1 MIRTFLL
8 IACLLTSVAC
18 RQRGGTPADANI
30 VANAGNHSAETIRP
44 DTVARPP
51 LAFGHETW
59 DFGTIPETGGPVVH
73 VFRFTNSGTKPV
85 VVERVGVT
93 CGCMKPTFSQAPVL
107 PGGSGEIGIAYDPA
121 DRPGAF
127 DKAVYVYTDG
137 SRMMPLRIRGSV
149 AARPETAADR
159 FPVEFGGGIRL
170 SVKEVNFRMVEQRHD
185 RRLTLRCLNTSPYE
199 VRLRAEFAEPL
210 PFLRAEAPAVLAPGA
225 EGEIAFICDLSAAE
239 VWGTFVDSCYLT
251 VSGRRLEGAVVVRG
265 TGIGD
270 LAELREM
277 PRGKR
282 PQAEI
287 AESLLDFGTCAADG
301 TAECRFTLENK
312 GGSPL
317 RIYAVKYPEG
327 VTGQIA
333 AGEEIAAGRAKTF
346 VLRVD
351 GRTAGSGNYF
361 VHVELLVSDAL
372 SPLCALRVRGRF
384 A

>member
-185 RRLTLRCLNTSPYE
+185 RRLTLRCLNT
-199 VRLRAEFAEPL
+199 
-210 PFLRAEAPAVLAPGA
+210 
-225 EGEIAFICDLSAAE
+225 LS
-239 VWGTFVDSCYLT
+239 L
-251 VSGRRLEGAVVVRG
+251 
-265 TGIGD
+265 IH
-270 LAELREM
+270 
-277 PRGKR
+277 
-282 PQAEI
+282 I
-287 AESLLDFGTCAADG
+287 
-301 TAECRFTLENK
+301 
-312 GGSPL
+312 
-317 RIYAVKYPEG
+317 
-327 VTGQIA
+327 
-333 AGEEIAAGRAKTF
+333 
-346 VLRVD
+346 
-351 GRTAGSGNYF
+351 
-361 VHVELLVSDAL
+361 
-372 SPLCALRVRGRF
+372 
-384 A
+384 

>member
-18 RQRGGTPADANI
+18 RQRGGTPADVNI

-44 DTVARPP
+44 DTAARPP

-199 VRLRAEFAEPL
+199 VRLRVEFAEPL

-239 VWGTFVDSCYLT
+239 VWGTFVDCLLYTSP
-251 VSGRRLEGAVVVRG
+251 S
-265 TGIGD
+265 
-270 LAELREM
+270 
-277 PRGKR
+277 PR
-282 PQAEI
+282 
-287 AESLLDFGTCAADG
+287 D
-301 TAECRFTLENK
+301 
-312 GGSPL
+312 
-317 RIYAVKYPEG
+317 
-327 VTGQIA
+327 
-333 AGEEIAAGRAKTF
+333 
-346 VLRVD
+346 
-351 GRTAGSGNYF
+351 
-361 VHVELLVSDAL
+361 
-372 SPLCALRVRGRF
+372 
-384 A
+384 

>member
-199 VRLRAEFAEPL
+199 VRLRAQFGQVTDTGSAHHDRPFEPPSGNGQITRINERSPHL
-210 PFLRAEAPAVLAPGA
+210 GSGQVTDES
-225 EGEIAFICDLSAAE
+225 DLSLR
-239 VWGTFVDSCYLT
+239 T
-251 VSGRRLEGAVVVRG
+251 GRQYGRSFG
-265 TGIGD
+265 
-270 LAELREM
+270 
-277 PRGKR
+277 PQKGKR
-282 PQAEI
+282 FSEFRPQ
-287 AESLLDFGTCAADG
+287 
-301 TAECRFTLENK
+301 
-312 GGSPL
+312 P
-317 RIYAVKYPEG
+317 
-327 VTGQIA
+327 
-333 AGEEIAAGRAKTF
+333 
-346 VLRVD
+346 
-351 GRTAGSGNYF
+351 
-361 VHVELLVSDAL
+361 HLV
-372 SPLCALRVRGRF
+372 R
-384 A
+384 

>member
-351 GRTAGSGNYF
+351 ARPGAGITSCMSN
-361 VHVELLVSDAL
+361 
-372 SPLCALRVRGRF
+372 CW
-384 A
+384 

>member
-8 IACLLTSVAC
+8 ITCLLTSVSC
-18 RQRGGTPADANI
+18 RQRGGTPANANTDA
-30 VANAGNHSAETIRP
+30 VAGNDSEETIRP
-44 DTVARPP
+44 DTAARPP

-59 DFGTIPETGGPVVH
+59 DFGTISETDGPVVH
-73 VFRFTNSGTKPV
+73 VFRFTNGGTQPV

-121 DRPGAF
+121 NRPGAF

-137 SRMMPLRIRGSV
+137 GRMMPLRIRGSV
-149 AARPETAADR
+149 TARPETDADR
-159 FPVEFGGGIRL
+159 FPAELGGGIRL
-170 SVKEVNFRMVEQRHD
+170 SAKEVNFRMVEQRHD
-185 RRLTLRCLNTSPYE
+185 RRLTLRCLNTSPDE
-199 VRLRAEFAEPL
+199 VRLGAELAEPV
-210 PFLRAEAPAVLAPGA
+210 PFLRVETPAILASGA
-225 EGEIAFICDLSAAE
+225 EGEIAFVCDLSDAE
-239 VWGTFVDSCYLT
+239 VWGTFADSCYLT
-251 VSGRRLEGAVVVRG
+251 VAGRRLEGAMTLRG

-270 LAELREM
+270 LGRLRDM
-277 PRGKR
+277 PREKR

-287 AESLLDFGTCAADG
+287 AETLLDFGTCASDG

-361 VHVELLVSDAL
+361 AHVELLVSDAL
-372 SPLCALRVRGRF
+372 SPLCDLRVRGRF
-384 A
+384 E

>member
-1 MIRTFLL
+1 
-8 IACLLTSVAC
+8 
-18 RQRGGTPADANI
+18 
-30 VANAGNHSAETIRP
+30 
-44 DTVARPP
+44 
-51 LAFGHETW
+51 
-59 DFGTIPETGGPVVH
+59 
-73 VFRFTNSGTKPV
+73 
-85 VVERVGVT
+85 
-93 CGCMKPTFSQAPVL
+93 
-107 PGGSGEIGIAYDPA
+107 
-121 DRPGAF
+121 
-127 DKAVYVYTDG
+127 
-137 SRMMPLRIRGSV
+137 MMPLRIRGSV

-317 RIYAVKYPEG
+317 RI
-327 VTGQIA
+327 
-333 AGEEIAAGRAKTF
+333 
-346 VLRVD
+346 
-351 GRTAGSGNYF
+351 
-361 VHVELLVSDAL
+361 L
-372 SPLCALRVRGRF
+372 SLIHI
-384 A
+384 